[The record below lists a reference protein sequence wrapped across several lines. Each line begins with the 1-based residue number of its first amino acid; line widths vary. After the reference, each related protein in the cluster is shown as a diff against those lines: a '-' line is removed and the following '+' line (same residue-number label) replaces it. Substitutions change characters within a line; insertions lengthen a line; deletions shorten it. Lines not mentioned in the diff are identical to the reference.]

1 MLHGVVT
8 LFVRSLRMEA
18 HWLRTH
24 LFRLMFAFMIYCLMM
39 MAQLQSMTTGAPG
52 LTFFAGMLFLN
63 ATFIMLGGLA
73 FFSTAITEE
82 KEENTIG
89 LLMMAGI
96 SPLSLLLGKST
107 SRLLQA
113 LILLLIQFPFTLLAI
128 TLGGVLLNQVLAAY
142 ASLLAFTVLFA
153 NVGLLA
159 SVVSKRTGTAMGFS
173 TLFLV
178 LYTVCPLLADS
189 FADWLKSRLGWP
201 TQLDGGLDA
210 LTSIVANSSVWM
222 RLGEIQQSTFADPP
236 IGTQVVS
243 NVVGAVVC
251 FLLAWAVF
259 PWFALSDDH
268 GATNRG
274 WLSIPTGR
282 WKLFSAGRA
291 WSNPLIWKEYNF
303 LAGGHSYS
311 LIKFVGYGLSF
322 PLLGVL
328 FFVFDSSGGRWP
340 DWNDVLGSH
349 VFLLVGMLML
359 ELSIQASRIFHDEI
373 RAQTMVSLLT
383 LPRSIG
389 YIGYSK
395 VAGALLGLVPVA
407 FWIGVDL
414 LSLPEGVE
422 HAVSALGHP
431 AFWTA
436 ILVLTAFLHL
446 TVLLSLFI
454 RWGALPLSFFIT
466 LMSNYCCP
474 LLWMPMIFLAGSSDE
489 PEVMAILIGIQW
501 VMLLVTG
508 FLFQVMIHARLY
520 ELGSK

>member
-24 LFRLMFAFMIYCLMM
+24 LYRLVFAFMIYGMM
-39 MAQLQSMTTGAPG
+39 LLAQLQSMTTGAPG

-63 ATFIMLGGLA
+63 ATFITLGGLA

-159 SVVSKRTGTAMGFS
+159 SVVSQRTGTAMGYS
-173 TLFLV
+173 TLFLI
-178 LYTVCPLLADS
+178 LYTISPPLADS
-189 FADWLKSRLGWP
+189 CADWLKSRLGWP
-201 TQLDGGLDA
+201 TQLDGALDA
-210 LTSIVANSSVWM
+210 LTSVVANSSVWM
-222 RLGEIQQSTFADPP
+222 RLSEIQQSTFADAP
-236 IGTQVVS
+236 IGTQVIT
-243 NVVGAVVC
+243 NVIGALVC
-251 FLLAWAVF
+251 FLLAWGVF

-268 GATNRG
+268 GVTTRG
-274 WLSIPTGR
+274 WISIPAGR

-303 LAGGHSYS
+303 LAGGHFFS
-311 LIKFVGYGLSF
+311 LIKFVAYGLSF
-322 PLLGVL
+322 PLLGLL
-328 FFVFDSSGGRWP
+328 FVVFDSSGVSGPNW
-340 DWNDVLGSH
+340 DDVLQSH
-349 VFLLVGMLML
+349 VFLLLGILIL

-395 VAGALLGLVPVA
+395 LAGALLGIVPVA

-414 LSLPEGVE
+414 LCIPQGVE
-422 HAVSALGHP
+422 HAVDAIGHP
-431 AFWTA
+431 AFWMA
-436 ILVLTAFLHL
+436 ILILTAYLHL
-446 TVLLSLFI
+446 TVLLSLFV

-474 LLWMPMIFLAGSSDE
+474 LLWMPMIFLSGSNGE
-489 PEVMAILIGIQW
+489 PEVTAILIGIQW
-501 VMLLVTG
+501 VMLLITG